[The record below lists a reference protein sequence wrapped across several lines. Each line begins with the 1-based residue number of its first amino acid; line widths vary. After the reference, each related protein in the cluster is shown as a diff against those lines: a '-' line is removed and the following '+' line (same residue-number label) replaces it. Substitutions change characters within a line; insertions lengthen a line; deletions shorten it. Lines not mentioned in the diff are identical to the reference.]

1 MAHIPD
7 GVLAAPVL
15 IGGVLASGALL
26 AFSLRRL
33 DYERIPQAAV
43 LSAAFFVSSLITIP
57 VGPSSVH
64 LLLNGLMGLVLGWAA
79 VPAILVALVLQAA
92 FFGYGGLLVLGVNS
106 LNMMLPALVCAALFG
121 RQLTGGECRRPFLLG
136 ALAGGL
142 GVILTALMVSLSI
155 AFSREA
161 FLPAARL
168 ILIIYLPLAIA
179 ESAVTGAVIAFVWR
193 VAPELLQNRF
203 AGASVQQHG

>member
-15 IGGVLASGALL
+15 IGGALASGALL
-26 AFSLRRL
+26 AASLRRL

-43 LSAAFFVSSLITIP
+43 LSAAFFVSSLVTVP

-106 LNMMLPALVCAALFG
+106 LNMILPALVCAVFFG
-121 RQLTGGECRRPFLLG
+121 RQLSGGECRRPFLLG
-136 ALAGGL
+136 SLAGGV

-155 AFSREA
+155 AFSQEA

-168 ILIIYLPLAIA
+168 ILIIYLPLAIV

-193 VAPELLQNRF
+193 VAPELLQYRF